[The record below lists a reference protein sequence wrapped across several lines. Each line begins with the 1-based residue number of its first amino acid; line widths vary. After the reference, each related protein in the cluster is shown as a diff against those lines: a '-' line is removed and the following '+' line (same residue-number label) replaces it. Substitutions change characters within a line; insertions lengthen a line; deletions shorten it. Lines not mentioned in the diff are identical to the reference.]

1 MAGPIRVDLDCADIV
16 ARLMEEMKEVDALIR
31 RPPGSGGQAR
41 PVGVQQT
48 LSPERVFAPQTI

>member
-16 ARLMEEMKEVDALIR
+16 ARLLEEMKEVDVLIR
-31 RPPGSGGQAR
+31 RSPGFAAQAK

-48 LSPERVFAPQTI
+48 LSPEPVYAPQTI